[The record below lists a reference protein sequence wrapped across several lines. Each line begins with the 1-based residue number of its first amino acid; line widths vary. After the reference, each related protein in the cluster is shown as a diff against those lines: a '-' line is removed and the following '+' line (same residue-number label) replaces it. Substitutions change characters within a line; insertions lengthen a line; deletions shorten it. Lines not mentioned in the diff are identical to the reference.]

1 MQIRRTHPSIEVR
14 DRGMRNRTSTR
25 LWLAT
30 AVFVSLIRLALPFEL
45 PDLHLHHETDKKD
58 RNDIAA
64 VRYLGTVDCF
74 WYPESQDVLL
84 KTLHADPREPVRY
97 AAAQALF
104 DQFQRGRKPLKPL
117 NGKREF
123 PDRFILSQIATVATF
138 HEPLSTEQLSEMYAE
153 RKMERELKK
162 HPERGDV
169 QCGCSADKAI
179 PVLGSVANGK
189 DEFDCFYEPSERVRR
204 VANETLALLKPEVE
218 LFLAQQAQMPIP
230 EPTPDSPMPPLPLP
244 PRFQGLDNI
253 PTFAPGG
260 SILQQTNIILGRA
273 DTANRFNLFD
283 NMGAVPRSRV
293 FGAYQFA
300 QSQNNAVIGSANLND
315 LFDNVSLTSPTITG
329 QTQFINFTGYG
340 SGMGTPTQPLIIP
353 DGTAATSQQLRD
365 LFTADNTGTGRT
377 EDFLL
382 FPDSNLYRFGFEYAL
397 TPDFS
402 FAVQGQY
409 VAPIDASEQPP
420 DFSNPLIQLKHVL
433 YRDDLTVFSGVLG
446 ISPEISH
453 RPAAIQEKTSRL
465 NPGILFWR
473 QSANDDRWLLQGGTG
488 VSIPTQADQITTWDY
503 GLSVGRFIY
512 RHESLMTGEPTN
524 KLLLGIIP
532 QFEVLGKEIVGSNV
546 VRGAFGLSNSPP
558 HTAPGTFSPVDGSE
572 TIFLPQDPSPSG
584 AFNQAVFVYE
594 EPRHVVDL
602 TVGTSFIF
610 SRQRSLNM
618 GLSFPVTG
626 GSARALEFLTSFSVG
641 F

>member
-1 MQIRRTHPSIEVR
+1 
-14 DRGMRNRTSTR
+14 MRNRTSTR

-30 AVFVSLIRLALPFEL
+30 AVFVSLIRMALPFEL
-45 PDLHLHHETDKKD
+45 PDPHLHHGTDKKD

-74 WYPESQDVLL
+74 WYPESQEVLL
-84 KTLHADPREPVRY
+84 QTLQADPREAVRY

-123 PDRFILSQIATVATF
+123 PDRFILSQIACVGTF

-169 QCGCSADKAI
+169 QCGCSADNAI
-179 PVLGSVANGK
+179 PVLGWVANVK
-189 DEFDCFYEPSERVRR
+189 DEFDCFNEPSERVRR
-204 VANETLALLKPEVE
+204 VANETLALLKPEVD
-218 LFLAQQAQMPIP
+218 LFRAQQAQTPMP
-230 EPTPDSPMPPLPLP
+230 EPTPDSPMPTTKLFL
-244 PRFQGLDNI
+244 GLDNI
-253 PTFAPGG
+253 PTFKPGG
-260 SILQQTNIILGRA
+260 SILQQTNVMLGRA
-273 DTANRFNLFD
+273 DTANRFNIFD

-300 QSQNNAVIGSANLND
+300 LSQNNAVFGSANLGD
-315 LFDNVSLTSPTITG
+315 LFDNLSTASG
-329 QTQFINFTGYG
+329 QASFISFTGYG
-340 SGMGTPTQPLIIP
+340 SGMAGQPLVTP
-353 DGTAATSQQLRD
+353 DGAGKFGPAAQQLRD
-365 LFTADNTGTGRT
+365 LFTVENTGTGRT

-409 VAPIDASEQPP
+409 VAPIDASEQPA

-433 YRDDLTVFSGVLG
+433 YRDDLTVLSGVLG
-446 ISPEISH
+446 ISPEIRH
-453 RPAAIQEKTSRL
+453 RTASIQEKTSRL
-465 NPGILFWR
+465 NPGILFLR
-473 QSANDDRWLLQGGTG
+473 QSGNDDRWFLQGGTG
-488 VSIPTQADQITTWDY
+488 FSIPTREDQITAWDY

-512 RHESLMTGEPTN
+512 RHESLLTGEPTN
-524 KLLLGIIP
+524 KFLLGILP

-546 VRGAFGLSNSPP
+546 VRGAFGLSSSAP
-558 HTAPGTFSPVDGSE
+558 HTAPGTFSPVDGSR
-572 TIFLPQDPSPSG
+572 TIFFPQDPSSS
-584 AFNQAVFVYE
+584 FNQAVFVFE

-626 GSARALEFLTSFSVG
+626 GNARALEFLTSFSAG

>member
-1 MQIRRTHPSIEVR
+1 
-14 DRGMRNRTSTR
+14 MRNRTSTR

-30 AVFVSLIRLALPFEL
+30 AVFVSLIRMALPFEL
-45 PDLHLHHETDKKD
+45 PDPHLHHETDKKD

-84 KTLHADPREPVRY
+84 QTLQADPREPVRY

-123 PDRFILSQIATVATF
+123 PDRFILSQIACVGTF

-179 PVLGSVANGK
+179 PVLGWVANGK
-189 DEFDCFYEPSERVRR
+189 DEFDCFNEPSERVRR
-204 VANETLALLKPEVE
+204 VANETLALLKPEVD
-218 LFLAQQAQMPIP
+218 LFLAQQAQKPMP
-230 EPTPDSPMPPLPLP
+230 EPTPDSPMPMAQ
-244 PRFQGLDNI
+244 RFEGLDNI

-260 SILQQTNIILGRA
+260 SMLQRTNIIVGRA
-273 DTANRFNLFD
+273 DTANRFNVFD

-300 QSQNNAVIGSANLND
+300 QSQNNAVLGSANLGD
-315 LFDNVSLTSPTITG
+315 LFDNLSTASG
-329 QTQFINFTGYG
+329 QATFINFTGYG
-340 SGMGTPTQPLIIP
+340 SGRAGQPLVTP
-353 DGTAATSQQLRD
+353 DGSAGSAGQLRD
-365 LFTADNTGTGRT
+365 LFTVENTGTGRT

-382 FPDSNLYRFGFEYAL
+382 FPNSNLYRLGFEYAL

-409 VAPIDASEQPP
+409 VAPIDVSEQPS

-446 ISPEISH
+446 ISPEIPH
-453 RPAAIQEKTSRL
+453 RTAAAQEKTSRL

-473 QSANDDRWLLQGGTG
+473 QSADDDRWLLQGGTG
-488 VSIPTQADQITTWDY
+488 FSIPTREDQITTWDY

-524 KLLLGIIP
+524 KFLLGIIP

-546 VRGAFGLSNSPP
+546 VRGAFGLSSVAP
-558 HTAPGTFSPVDGSE
+558 HTAPGTFSPVDGST
-572 TIFLPQDPSPSG
+572 TIFLPQDPSSS
-584 AFNQAVFVYE
+584 FDQAVFVYE

-610 SRQRSLNM
+610 SQQRSLNL

-626 GSARALEFLTSFSVG
+626 GSARALEFITSFSVG

>member
-1 MQIRRTHPSIEVR
+1 
-14 DRGMRNRTSTR
+14 MRNRTSSR

-30 AVFVSLIRLALPFEL
+30 AVFVSLIRMALPFEL
-45 PDLHLHHETDKKD
+45 PDPQLYHETDKKD

-84 KTLHADPREPVRY
+84 QTLQADPREPVRY

-123 PDRFILSQIATVATF
+123 PDRFILSQIACVGTF

-179 PVLGSVANGK
+179 PVLGWVANVK
-189 DEFDCFYEPSERVRR
+189 DEFDCFNEPSERVRR
-204 VANETLALLKPEVE
+204 VANETLALLKPEVD
-218 LFLAQQAQMPIP
+218 LFREEWAKKQTQ
-230 EPTPDSPMPPLPLP
+230 EPTPDSPMPMAQ
-244 PRFQGLDNI
+244 RFQGLDNI

-273 DTANRFNLFD
+273 DTANRFNFFD

-293 FGAYQFA
+293 FGAYQVA
-300 QSQNNAVIGSANLND
+300 QSQNNAVFGSANLGD
-315 LFDNVSLTSPTITG
+315 LFDNLSTASG
-329 QTQFINFTGYG
+329 QAAFISFTGYG
-340 SGMGTPTQPLIIP
+340 SGMGIPAQPLVTP
-353 DGTAATSQQLRD
+353 DGTAASAQQLRD
-365 LFTADNTGTGRT
+365 LFTAENSGTGRT
-377 EDFLL
+377 EDYLL

-409 VAPIDASEQPP
+409 VAPIGSSEQPA

-433 YRDDLTVFSGVLG
+433 YRDDLTVLSGVLG
-446 ISPEISH
+446 ISPEIRH
-453 RPAAIQEKTSRL
+453 RPAAIQEKTARL

-473 QSANDDRWLLQGGTG
+473 QLANDDRWLLQGGTG
-488 VSIPTQADQITTWDY
+488 FSIPTREDQITTWDY

-512 RHESLMTGEPTN
+512 RHESLLTDEPTD
-524 KLLLGIIP
+524 KFLLGIIP

-546 VRGAFGLSNSPP
+546 VRGAFGLSSSVP
-558 HTAPGTFSPVDGSE
+558 HTAPGTFSPVDGST
-572 TIFLPQDPSPSG
+572 TIFLPQESNSSFSQS
-584 AFNQAVFVYE
+584 AFVYE

-626 GSARALEFLTSFSVG
+626 GSARALEFISSFSVG